1 MSLSSTIV
9 LSHLMTR
16 PGELQSEPGRV
27 MLGITLVQELGVV
40 ALALLL
46 PSLRNLGGAKLL
58 TAGTAFVVGKAVL
71 ILAFVIFVTVR
82 LLPRVAAR
90 VPRTRDKE
98 LYYVGALAWGFAIAA
113 ITHAVGLP
121 VPLSAFL
128 AGIVISGFE
137 YAQQTFA
144 RLLPLRNA
152 CVATFLVTVGALINP
167 HRLMS
172 SPGLLIVI
180 LALIVLGKSVI
191 WTTLVRLFRYHTW
204 SAVLVGVG
212 LTQMGEF
219 SYVLLRSAREA
230 AIVENDIYNTTLAAL
245 LLTILFSFF
254 LLSIVRLRSLAG
266 P

>member
-46 PSLRNLGGAKLL
+46 PSLRNLGGDKLL

-113 ITHAVGLP
+113 ITHAVG
-121 VPLSAFL
+121 
-128 AGIVISGFE
+128 
-137 YAQQTFA
+137 
-144 RLLPLRNA
+144 
-152 CVATFLVTVGALINP
+152 
-167 HRLMS
+167 
-172 SPGLLIVI
+172 
-180 LALIVLGKSVI
+180 
-191 WTTLVRLFRYHTW
+191 FRC
-204 SAVLVGVG
+204 
-212 LTQMGEF
+212 
-219 SYVLLRSAREA
+219 
-230 AIVENDIYNTTLAAL
+230 
-245 LLTILFSFF
+245 
-254 LLSIVRLRSLAG
+254 